1 MIKEVR
7 MQPNAVVS
15 RQEWLAARRA
25 LLAREKELTRHLD
38 EVRAERR
45 ALPWVKVD
53 EHYVFEGPDGALS
66 LADLFDGR
74 SQLAV
79 YHFMLTPGSD
89 HICDGC
95 AFVSDH
101 VDCARMHFE
110 HADLSFAAVSR
121 APLAQIEPVK
131 RRMGWRFRWVS
142 SFGSDF
148 NYDFGVSFTPE
159 QVASGNV
166 GYNYGT
172 SPYVG
177 EDLHG
182 VSMFFKDE
190 AGDIFHTYSTY
201 ARGSE
206 LLSGAFNWLDLA
218 SKGRNEK
225 GIMSWVRLHDEYEAA
240 PLGSCCHARPSH
252 HAT

>member
-1 MIKEVR
+1 MTARK
-7 MQPNAVVS
+7 VVS
-15 RQEWLAARRA
+15 RKEWLAARKA
-25 LLAREKELTRHLD
+25 FLAREKEVTRSLD
-38 EVRAERR
+38 RLRAERR
-45 ALPWVKVD
+45 ALPWVKV
-53 EHYVFEGPDGALS
+53 EERYVFEGPDGKVT

-79 YHFMLTPGSD
+79 YHFMLSPGSD

-101 VDCARMHFE
+101 IDCARMHFE

-121 APLAQIEPVK
+121 APLAQIEAAK

-148 NYDFGVSFTPE
+148 NYDYGVSFTPE
-159 QVASGNV
+159 QVASGDV

-172 SPYVG
+172 SPYVA

-182 VSMFFKDE
+182 ISVFARSE
-190 AGDIFHTYSTY
+190 AGEVFHTYSTY
-201 ARGSE
+201 ARGAE
-206 LLSGAFNWLDLA
+206 LLDGAFNWLDLTP
-218 SKGRNEK
+218 KGRNETS
-225 GIMSWVRLHDEYEAA
+225 IMSWVRLHDEYDKRPTNA
-240 PLGSCCHARPSH
+240 GGCCHA
-252 HAT
+252 A

>member
-1 MIKEVR
+1 MTKESPMTAHEV
-7 MQPNAVVS
+7 AS
-15 RQEWLAARRA
+15 RKEWLIARKA
-25 LLAREKELTRHLD
+25 LLAREKEVTRALD
-38 EVRAERR
+38 RLRAERR
-45 ALPWVKVD
+45 ALPWVRVED
-53 EHYVFEGPDGALS
+53 DYVFDAPEGRIS

-101 VDCARMHFE
+101 IDCARMHFE

-121 APLAQIEPVK
+121 APLGQIDRVK

-142 SFGSDF
+142 SHGSDF
-148 NYDFGVSFTPE
+148 NYDYCVSFTPE

-172 SPYVG
+172 SPYVA

-182 VSMFFKDE
+182 VSIFAKDE
-190 AGDIFHTYSTY
+190 AGHVYHTYSTY
-201 ARGSE
+201 ARGAE
-206 LLSGAFNWLDLA
+206 LLDGAFNWLDLTP
-218 SKGRNEK
+218 KGRNETS
-225 GIMSWVRLHDEYEAA
+225 IMSWVRLHDEYDRQPVQA
-240 PLGSCCHARPSH
+240 GDCCHA
-252 HAT
+252 A